1 MTMTTRQDPV
11 IIDGAQGEGGGQVLR
26 TSLAMA
32 LIHGR
37 PLVVRSIRA
46 KRKRPGLLRQHLTA
60 LRAAAAIG
68 EATVEGDH
76 MRSSEIRFT
85 PKAIRH
91 GDYSFAIGTAGST
104 SLVLQ
109 TILWPLLVAPGSSR
123 LRLEGGTHAAM
134 APPFDYIDRVLLPL
148 LRRMGVVIEARL
160 VRHGFFPA
168 GGGIIEIELEGGRAW
183 SPLVLTERGELRRRR
198 ATALLSRLA
207 PSIGERQLK
216 VVGKRLGWSREELL
230 TEQVESPG
238 PGTALLLE
246 MEFEALT
253 EMHSAFGA
261 HGTRAEQVGRE
272 ATEEARTYLAGGAPV
287 GRHLADQLLIP
298 MTLAGESTIRTL
310 RPTLHTQTNAEVIA
324 AFTGEPLRITREE
337 GPTVLIEAPGP
348 GLSVSV

>member
-1 MTMTTRQDPV
+1 MTTREDPV

-32 LIHGR
+32 LLLRR

-60 LRAAAAIG
+60 LRAAVAIG
-68 EATVEGDH
+68 GAAVEGDH
-76 MRSSEIRFT
+76 MRSSEIRLT
-85 PKAIRH
+85 PTAIRH
-91 GDYSFAIGTAGST
+91 GDYSFAVGTAGST

-109 TILWPLLVAPGSSR
+109 TILWPLLAAPGSSR

-148 LRRMGVVIEARL
+148 LRRMGAQVEARL

-168 GGGIIEIELEGGRAW
+168 GGGIIELELEGGHAW
-183 SPLVLTERGELRRRR
+183 RPLVLTERGALRRRR

-207 PSIGERQLK
+207 PSIGHRQLK
-216 VVGKRLGWSREELL
+216 VVGKRLGWGPEELVV
-230 TEQVESPG
+230 ESVESPG

-246 MEFEALT
+246 TEFEGLT
-253 EMHSAFGA
+253 ELHSAFGA
-261 HGTRAEQVGRE
+261 HGVRAEQVARS
-272 ATEEARTYLAGGAPV
+272 ATEELRAYLSCDAPV

-298 MTLAGESTIRTL
+298 MTLAGASTIRTL
-310 RPTLHTQTNAEVIA
+310 RPTLHTQTNAEVIG
-324 AFTGEPLRITREE
+324 AFTGASPQISREE
-337 GPTVLIEAPGP
+337 GPTASIEVRGP
-348 GLSVSV
+348 GLAVS